1 MGVITAIE
9 VQKKRG
15 RRRSI
20 FVDGQFVI
28 GVHDDIVTALN
39 LSVGQHFDQEQL
51 QKLVRAETL
60 RKAYERALKLL
71 AYRDRSMSE
80 IRKRLLSADFPE
92 DVVDEVISRLSDEGL
107 LDDKRFSQEWVSS
120 RATSKPMG
128 RTRLVWELRSKGVDT
143 DTIEEVLNN
152 LDDDTELTLARS
164 AAQNKFRKANREDPS
179 FKNRLTSFLR
189 RRGFDWDVI
198 RRVVDELCL
207 E

>member
-1 MGVITAIE
+1 MGIITAIE

-28 GVHDDIVTALN
+28 GVHDDVVTALN
-39 LSVGQHFDQEQL
+39 LSVGQHFDHEQL
-51 QKLVRAETL
+51 QKLVKAETF
-60 RKAYERALKLL
+60 RKAYEGALKLL
-71 AYRDRSMSE
+71 AYRDRSISE

-92 DVVDEVISRLSDEGL
+92 DVVDEVVSRLSNEGM
-107 LDDKRFSQEWVSS
+107 LDDKKFSQEWVSS

-128 RTRLVWELRSKGVDT
+128 KTRLVWELRSKGVDT
-143 DTIEEVLNN
+143 DIIEEVLNDF
-152 LDDDTELTLARS
+152 DDDTELMLARS
-164 AAQNKFRKANREDPS
+164 AAQDKFRRVNREDPS
-179 FKNRLTSFLR
+179 FRTRLTSFLM